1 MKDYGHKQNPL
12 ALHQNIGGNMN
23 DIRIQKV
30 LSENGIVSRR
40 KAEELIEKGKI
51 HVNGHPA
58 VLGQKIN
65 PYRDVVTVNNERIY
79 LNNKTQKVYIMLNKP
94 RGYVTT
100 MSDELG
106 RRCVKELVED
116 APERVYPIGRLDKD
130 SEGLLLMTNDGDFA
144 NLIMHPSH
152 HISKT
157 YRVTVRPSVS
167 EEQLTQLASG
177 VEIDGRMTAPA
188 VIHVL
193 EKEVGRVVL
202 QITIYEG
209 RNRQI
214 RKMCEAVGLEVA
226 RLKRT
231 TVGPLKLGMLQ
242 PGEWRELK
250 PTEVGMLRNAVKTAE
265 ESKPQKAAKEQ
276 SMKGR
281 SSQKENEQRTSSNGK
296 SFGRKESFANS
307 KGNFA
312 SKGGKKEA
320 FGAKKSGFGGK
331 SFRTPSKGRDG
342 GFHK

>member
-1 MKDYGHKQNPL
+1 MEYVLQEGY
-12 ALHQNIGGNMN
+12 ALYQNIGGTMSNET
-23 DIRIQKV
+23 RIQKV

-40 KAEELIEKGKI
+40 KAEELIQQGKI
-51 HVNGHPA
+51 QINGHPA

-65 PYRDVVTVNNERIY
+65 PYRDVVTVNHERVY
-79 LNNKTQKVYIMLNKP
+79 LNNKTHKVYIMLHKP

-130 SEGLLLMTNDGDFA
+130 SEGLLLMTNDGEFA

-152 HISKT
+152 HVSKT

-167 EEQLTQLASG
+167 DEQLTQLSSG
-177 VEIDGRMTAPA
+177 VEIDGRKTAPA

-193 EKEVGRVVL
+193 DKEPGRVVL
-202 QITIYEG
+202 QITIHEG

-231 TVGPLKLGMLQ
+231 TIGPLKLGMLQ

-250 PTEVGMLRNAVKTAE
+250 PTEVGMLRNAIKTAE
-265 ESKPQKAAKEQ
+265 ETKPKKLAKEKEFKARGAEKTAAKGGFRG
-276 SMKGR
+276 K
-281 SSQKENEQRTSSNGK
+281 NERGQ
-296 SFGRKESFANS
+296 S
-307 KGNFA
+307 KG
-312 SKGGKKEA
+312 
-320 FGAKKSGFGGK
+320 GFGGK
-331 SFRTPSKGRDG
+331 TFKTPSQGRNG
-342 GFHK
+342 GFRG

>member
-1 MKDYGHKQNPL
+1 MSNET
-12 ALHQNIGGNMN
+12 
-23 DIRIQKV
+23 RIQKV
-30 LSENGIVSRR
+30 LSENGIASRR
-40 KAEELIEKGKI
+40 KAEELIQKGKI
-51 HVNGHPA
+51 QINGHPA
-58 VLGQKIN
+58 ELGQKIN
-65 PYRDVVTVNNERIY
+65 PYRDVVTVNGERVY
-79 LNNKTQKVYIMLNKP
+79 LNNKTHKVYIMLHKP

-152 HISKT
+152 HVSKT
-157 YRVTVRPSVS
+157 YRVTVRPDISD
-167 EEQLTQLASG
+167 EQLTQLSSG
-177 VEIDGRMTAPA
+177 VVIDGKKTAPA

-202 QITIYEG
+202 QITIHEG

-242 PGEWRELK
+242 PGQWRELK
-250 PTEVGMLRNAVKTAE
+250 PTEVGMLRNAVKTME
-265 ESKPQKAAKEQ
+265 ETKPKKPAKE
-276 SMKGR
+276 KPAKDR
-281 SSQKENEQRTSSNGK
+281 FEDK
-296 SFGRKESFANS
+296 
-307 KGNFA
+307 
-312 SKGGKKEA
+312 GKKPAPRGGFRGKDER
-320 FGAKKSGFGGK
+320 GGKSGFGNK
-331 SFRTPSKGRDG
+331 SMNKSSRGRNG
-342 GFHK
+342 GFK

>member
-1 MKDYGHKQNPL
+1 MSNET
-12 ALHQNIGGNMN
+12 
-23 DIRIQKV
+23 RIQKV
-30 LSENGIVSRR
+30 LSENGIASRR
-40 KAEELIEKGKI
+40 KAEELIQQGRI
-51 HVNGHPA
+51 QVNGHPA

-65 PYRDVVTVNNERIY
+65 PSRDVVTVNHERIY
-79 LNNKTQKVYIMLNKP
+79 LNQKARKVYIMLNKP

-130 SEGLLLMTNDGDFA
+130 SEGLLLMTNDGEFA

-152 HISKT
+152 HVNKT

-167 EEQLTQLASG
+167 DEQLITLSSG

-188 VIHVL
+188 VVHVL
-193 EKEVGRVVL
+193 DKEPGRVVL
-202 QITIYEG
+202 QITIHEG

-250 PTEVGMLRNAVKTAE
+250 PAEVGMLRNAVKTAE
-265 ESKPQKAAKEQ
+265 ESKPQQLKTKEKEAKELKER
-276 SMKGR
+276 SAKNNFRGTKGNSR
-281 SSQKENEQRTSSNGK
+281 PNNGK
-296 SFGRKESFANS
+296 SFGE
-307 KGNFA
+307 
-312 SKGGKKEA
+312 
-320 FGAKKSGFGGK
+320 KKSAK
-331 SFRTPSKGRDG
+331 TPSRGRNG
-342 GFHK
+342 GFRG

>member
-1 MKDYGHKQNPL
+1 MSNET
-12 ALHQNIGGNMN
+12 
-23 DIRIQKV
+23 RIQKV
-30 LSENGIVSRR
+30 LSENGIASRR
-40 KAEELIEKGKI
+40 KAEELIQQGRI
-51 HVNGHPA
+51 QVNGHPA

-65 PYRDVVTVNNERIY
+65 PYRDVVTVNHERIY
-79 LNNKTQKVYIMLNKP
+79 LNQKARKVYIMLNKP

-130 SEGLLLMTNDGDFA
+130 SEGLLLMTNDGEFA

-152 HISKT
+152 HVNKT

-167 EEQLTQLASG
+167 DEQLITLSSG
-177 VEIDGRMTAPA
+177 VEIDGHMTAPA
-188 VIHVL
+188 VVHVL
-193 EKEVGRVVL
+193 DKEPGRVVL
-202 QITIYEG
+202 QITIHEG

-265 ESKPQKAAKEQ
+265 ESKPQKVKDREKEAREAKL
-276 SMKGR
+276 
-281 SSQKENEQRTSSNGK
+281 QKERSTKGTFRGGKGNARPNSGK
-296 SFGRKESFANS
+296 SFGE
-307 KGNFA
+307 
-312 SKGGKKEA
+312 
-320 FGAKKSGFGGK
+320 KKSAK
-331 SFRTPSKGRDG
+331 TPSRGRNG
-342 GFHK
+342 GFRG

>member
-1 MKDYGHKQNPL
+1 MYYRRAI
-12 ALHQNIGGNMN
+12 ALDWNIGGTMSNET
-23 DIRIQKV
+23 RIQKV

-40 KAEELIEKGKI
+40 KAEELIQQGKI
-51 HVNGHPA
+51 QINGHPA
-58 VLGQKIN
+58 ILGQKIN
-65 PYRDVVTVNNERIY
+65 PYRDVVTVNHERVY
-79 LNNKTQKVYIMLNKP
+79 LNNKTHKVYIMLHKP

-144 NLIMHPSH
+144 NLIINQSH
-152 HISKT
+152 HVSKT
-157 YRVTVRPSVS
+157 YRVTVRPAVS
-167 EEQLTQLASG
+167 DEQLTLLSSG
-177 VEIDGRMTAPA
+177 VEIDGKKTAPA

-193 EKEVGRVVL
+193 DKEPGRVVL
-202 QITIYEG
+202 QITIHEG

-250 PTEVGMLRNAVKTAE
+250 PTEVGMLRNAVKTME
-265 ESKPQKAAKEQ
+265 ETKPKKLKE
-276 SMKGR
+276 
-281 SSQKENEQRTSSNGK
+281 K
-296 SFGRKESFANS
+296 SFKER
-307 KGNFA
+307 GNDKAA
-312 SKGGKKEA
+312 SKGSFRGKNER
-320 FGAKKSGFGGK
+320 GQGNGGFGGK
-331 SFRTPSKGRDG
+331 SFKTPSKGRNG
-342 GFHK
+342 GFRG